1 MRLLL
6 EAIFQRHG
14 YDFRDYAPASLKRR
28 VWKRVEGEGL
38 QTISGL
44 QERVIHDAE
53 CMERLL
59 FDLSVHVT
67 DFFRDPGFYNVFR
80 KKAVPLLRTFPF
92 IRIWHAGCATGEEVY
107 SLAILLQEEGL
118 LDRCKIYATD
128 MNEAVLRK
136 AKSGIFPLKS
146 MQKFTR
152 NYLKA
157 GGERAFSD
165 YYTARYE
172 NAVFH
177 QGLKKNMVFAQHNL
191 ATDGSFNEFNVIL
204 CRNVMI
210 YFNRELQSRAHHL
223 FHKSICLNGIL
234 VVGEKES
241 IHFSPHE
248 QSYDDMDERV
258 KMYRKKM

>member
-1 MRLLL
+1 MLL
-6 EAIFQRHG
+6 EAIYHRHG

-28 VWKRVEGEGL
+28 VWKRVEGEAL
-38 QTISGL
+38 KTVSGL
-44 QERVIHDAE
+44 QERVIHDDE

-67 DFFRDPGFYNVFR
+67 NFFRNPLFYVAFR
-80 KKAVPLLRTFPF
+80 EKAVPLLRTFPF

-107 SLAILLQEEGL
+107 SLAILLKEAGL

-128 MNEAVLRK
+128 MNEAVLKK
-136 AKSGIFPLKS
+136 AKSGIFPLKN
-146 MQKFTR
+146 MRKYTR

-157 GGERAFSD
+157 GGEKEFSD

-172 NAVFH
+172 NAIFH
-177 QGLKKNMVFAQHNL
+177 PELKKNMLFAQHNL
-191 ATDGSFNEFNVIL
+191 ATDTSFNEFNVIL

-210 YFNRELQSRAHHL
+210 YFNRELQNRVHRL
-223 FHKSICLNGIL
+223 FYKSLCLNGIL

-248 QSYDDMDERV
+248 QDYVGMDERA
-258 KMYRKKM
+258 KMFRKKR